1 MTDDLG
7 LLDDPERPSFF
18 ADAEYGP
25 CSMLNIFLALSML
38 LLFAGLA
45 FFWDDCSEEDDEER
59 QAMALFAF
67 LVLSWF
73 VDERVDG
80 SPLFRDAKESVLERR
95 RKIILK
101 HLYTTFFYQDC
112 RYDTFHQKI
121 NSHLLQ
127 CWDIYDTGQCVHS
140 IN

>member
-1 MTDDLG
+1 MCYNLNITVLPNTCIPVFGTQVFSTNHIVTDDLG

-80 SPLFRDAKESVLERR
+80 SPLFRDAKESVSERR
-95 RKIILK
+95 RKIINNN
-101 HLYTTFFYQDC
+101 T
-112 RYDTFHQKI
+112 
-121 NSHLLQ
+121 
-127 CWDIYDTGQCVHS
+127 
-140 IN
+140 